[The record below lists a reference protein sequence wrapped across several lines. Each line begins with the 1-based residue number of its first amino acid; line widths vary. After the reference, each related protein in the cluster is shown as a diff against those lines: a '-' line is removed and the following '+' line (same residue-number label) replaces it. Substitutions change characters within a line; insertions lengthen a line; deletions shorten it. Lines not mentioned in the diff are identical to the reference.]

1 MIKIDVFIKDKNWK
15 KHISNPNKYLNKL
28 AKKINLNFI
37 TKSKSINF
45 SIRLAGNKEIRI
57 LIKNLEK
64 KIKLLMSYRSHI
76 MNKRNKNK
84 IKAKQKYLSW

>member
-1 MIKIDVFIKDKNWK
+1 MIKIDVFIKDENWK

-45 SIRLAGNKEIRI
+45 SIRLAGN
-57 LIKNLEK
+57 
-64 KIKLLMSYRSHI
+64 
-76 MNKRNKNK
+76 
-84 IKAKQKYLSW
+84 

>member
-37 TKSKSINF
+37 SKSKSINF
-45 SIRLAGNKEIRI
+45 SIRLTGNKEIRNFN
-57 LIKNLEK
+57 KKFRK
-64 KIKLLMSYRSHI
+64 KIKLLMFYLFHI
-76 MNKRNKNK
+76 MKPAETRIQ
-84 IKAKQKYLSW
+84 IKTQ

>member
-45 SIRLAGNKEIRI
+45 SIRLAGNKEQEF

-76 MNKRNKNK
+76 M
-84 IKAKQKYLSW
+84 KQKKQEQD